1 MAVVGEY
8 WKEILDLGGEAGVIG
23 RRGEKGEG
31 GMERRVGLKGV
42 GWMRRREV
50 RVRVRVSDMVS
61 GGHEMLVYV
70 WFGGR

>member
-1 MAVVGEY
+1 
-8 WKEILDLGGEAGVIG
+8 
-23 RRGEKGEG
+23 
-31 GMERRVGLKGV
+31 
-42 GWMRRREV
+42 V